1 MGRPDGR
8 RFTIAETNGDGVT
21 IQMNPGVRAGAAVS
35 VRSPVGAAVGRADPT
50 VICLSGC
57 YDSTTVPEIERF
69 LRRSYGPFFF
79 RQHLV
84 FDLAHVSAVDD
95 GFIDFVVSLARRVHR
110 EQRELLLTRPVGQVR
125 AFVGAVGLPNLVPVY
140 ESTDEALDALATVS
154 GALIPPRFEA

>member
-1 MGRPDGR
+1 M
-8 RFTIAETNGDGVT
+8 A
-21 IQMNPGVRAGAAVS
+21 IQLKQDVRAGAAV
-35 VRSPVGAAVGRADPT
+35 RSPAAAAVDRADPP

-57 YDSTTVPEIERF
+57 CDSATVPEIERF

-84 FDLAHVSAVDD
+84 FDMAHVSAVDD

-125 AFVGAVGLPNLVPVY
+125 ALVGAVGLPNLVPVY
-140 ESTDEALDALATVS
+140 DSTDDALDALAAVS